1 MEIISRKPPIMK
13 KFLLR
18 SLLVLPLIATAG
30 AVQAADAVVEAA
42 PAAPPAPVVQPS
54 GFWNGFY
61 IGGLVGYHHESVDTV
76 PGNGDGA
83 TLGGYLG
90 YNYRLKN
97 DIVLGV
103 EGDYNAAFGDGWS
116 GLGGEL
122 TQFGTVRARVGYA
135 MDRWLIYAAGGL
147 AYVKFEPIA
156 GFAGPDDDET
166 GWTIGGGVDYMV
178 TDNISARGE
187 YLYMNFDDTFEQLG
201 APAGITTDVHNVRF
215 GMAYHF

>member
-1 MEIISRKPPIMK
+1 M
-13 KFLLR
+13 
-18 SLLVLPLIATAG
+18 LVLPLIAAAG
-30 AVQAADAVVEAA
+30 TVQAADAVVEPVPVA
-42 PAAPPAPVVQPS
+42 PAPVVQPP

-61 IGGLVGYHHESVDTV
+61 VGALLGYHHESVESV
-76 PGNGDGA
+76 PGSGDGA
-83 TLGGYLG
+83 TLGGYAG
-90 YNYRLKN
+90 FNYRLKN
-97 DIVLGV
+97 NIVLGV

-135 MDRWLIYAAGGL
+135 MDRWLVYAAGGL
-147 AYVKFEPIA
+147 AYVQFDPITGVNA
-156 GFAGPDDDET
+156 PDVDET

-201 APAGITTDVHNVRF
+201 APSWVTTDVHNARF
-215 GMAYHF
+215 GLGYHF